1 MVQADRDVRRLFG
14 PHCLACLGRG
24 LLLVLLSSVD
34 LIMVSGLGAE
44 AAAAVGVFSQPKLVL
59 LCAPRAFSVAVTVR
73 CAHLHG
79 QKQQDVLA
87 PKPETGVGGQ
97 RGRLP
102 DHAARRVVC
111 AGTAAACRGRA
122 AGLPAS
128 GGAVWQTDAG
138 QPLLYRHCLLC
149 CRASA
154 GDRADTHYPGL

>member
-14 PHCLACLGRG
+14 RIAWSASVEG

-79 QKQQDVLA
+79 QKQQHALAHSLKQVLVVSGA
-87 PKPETGVGGQ
+87 GC
-97 RGRLP
+97 LIMLL
-102 DHAARRVVC
+102 AAWY
-111 AGTAAACRGRA
+111 ALEPLLRA
-122 AGLPAS
+122 AGA
-128 GGAVWQTDAG
+128 
-138 QPLLYRHCLLC
+138 
-149 CRASA
+149 
-154 GDRADTHYPGL
+154 